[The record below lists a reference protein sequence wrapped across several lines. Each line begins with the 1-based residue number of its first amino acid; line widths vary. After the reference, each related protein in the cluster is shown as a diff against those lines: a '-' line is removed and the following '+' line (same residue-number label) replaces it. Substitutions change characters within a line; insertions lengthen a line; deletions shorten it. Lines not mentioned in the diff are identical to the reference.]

1 VPSSR
6 FLRLHGSP
14 LNAISLDAR
23 METVRRHV
31 PSLTAIVFALVFVV
45 RAGAASAC
53 TCTEPPVK
61 EAFSHAEAVF
71 VGAVSS
77 LGLDYS
83 KHERIT
89 DFSVQR
95 VFKGSVPE
103 HIRVVSALSE
113 AACGYPF
120 ARATSYLVFT
130 RTLSGRP
137 FTWLCAGNRAIAAG
151 AQPPPDLGC
160 RLAASEVGPIVQK
173 YGRLTTRCSGL
184 ACARR

>member
-1 VPSSR
+1 
-6 FLRLHGSP
+6 
-14 LNAISLDAR
+14 
-23 METVRRHV
+23 METVRRHFL
-31 PSLTAIVFALVFVV
+31 SLTAVVFALVLVV
-45 RAGAASAC
+45 RAGVASAC

-61 EAFSHAEAVF
+61 EAFTHAEAVF
-71 VGAVSS
+71 VGAVSG

-95 VFKGSVPE
+95 VFKGAVPE

-113 AACGYPF
+113 GACGYLF
-120 ARATSYLVFT
+120 ARGTSYLVFT

-151 AQPPPDLGC
+151 AQPPSELG
-160 RLAASEVGPIVQK
+160 AGSAPAKSVQ
-173 YGRLTTRCSGL
+173 
-184 ACARR
+184 